1 MMKMFSK
8 ELVNKLD
15 NTKLAKKPI
24 QGTHWYSILANPDY
38 VQKFSYISVDTP
50 DRETLIV
57 DDDDNEDNDN
67 EQSDMVNIALNMAF
81 IKDSVVRDLKFETGI
96 SKAIKGHNIAAT
108 SVMGLLNKAK
118 NDIQ

>member
-57 DDDDNEDNDN
+57 DDDDNMKHN
-67 EQSDMVNIALNMAF
+67 VAF
-81 IKDSVVRDLKFETGI
+81 RRYIQRW
-96 SKAIKGHNIAAT
+96 
-108 SVMGLLNKAK
+108 LLPC
-118 NDIQ
+118 